1 MKKEQIEELAASYAA
16 GALDGEERRELEQ
29 LLADGDPVAVSE
41 VARFGDVAA
50 MIALAQAPDS
60 EPAPAV
66 RDRLLNQIRGKNPAS
81 KSAAK
86 IIMPPMPGFK
96 FVFGEE
102 KGEWVQL
109 PVPGAS
115 VKLLSM
121 DQERG
126 YAVVMGKLE
135 AGASY
140 PPHTHIHAEQVF
152 VLSGDLNIGQQ
163 RMEAGDFHQADAGT
177 THDVNYSETGCTILA
192 VISLPDLQAQ
202 MA

>member
-1 MKKEQIEELAASYAA
+1 MKKKEDIEELAALLAA
-16 GALDGEERRELEQ
+16 GALDGDERRELEQ
-29 LLADGDPVAVSE
+29 LLADGDPVAVRE

-50 MIALAQAPDS
+50 MMALAQAPNC
-60 EPAPAV
+60 EPAPEV
-66 RDRLLNQIRGKNPAS
+66 RARLLEKIR
-81 KSAAK
+81 AAK
-86 IIMPPMPGFK
+86 PATKVSMPPMPGFK
-96 FVFGEE
+96 FVFGQDA
-102 KGEWVQL
+102 GEWQQL

-152 VLSGDLNIGQQ
+152 VLSGDLNIGKQ

-192 VISLPDLQAQ
+192 VISIPDLQAQ